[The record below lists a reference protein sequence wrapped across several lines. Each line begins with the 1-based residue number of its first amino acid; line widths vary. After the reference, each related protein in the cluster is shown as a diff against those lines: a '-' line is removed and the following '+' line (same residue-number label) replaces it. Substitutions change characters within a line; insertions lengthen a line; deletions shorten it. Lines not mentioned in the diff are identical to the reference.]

1 MANTATVAT
10 TNVYGSTIIAS
21 KTVIF
26 SNVGVISSSAGINVA
41 PVNIAIFSN
50 LPTSVNVSSS
60 KQQSYSYGF

>member
-1 MANTATVAT
+1 MANPATVAT
-10 TNVYGSTIIAS
+10 ANVYGSNIIS
-21 KTVIF
+21 STTVIF